1 MIICDAI
8 KSEYFYQL
16 HIPIVYPRK
25 FYESYKK
32 YPKEYERTKYF
43 QRTHKDLIKYGE
55 AESINGVSATKFK

>member
-1 MIICDAI
+1 MISA
-8 KSEYFYQL
+8 
-16 HIPIVYPRK
+16 
-25 FYESYKK
+25 YKK